1 MKIAFLGTGLMGT
14 PMIRNLAAR
23 GFDMHIWNRSREKA
37 QALSEIARVHADA
50 VDAVKYA
57 DFIISMLADGAV
69 TTSVLRDQGVIRAA
83 AENATFIN
91 MGSVE
96 PECDIS
102 LAALANAEKKHYI
115 DAPVSGGVKGA
126 EDATLTIF
134 VGGKK
139 DDVTRASTVLEV
151 LGRVNHLGG
160 IGAGQTAKLA
170 NQLIVAVTIGA
181 VAEAF
186 KLVRT
191 AGYDVGAVHQALR
204 GGFADS
210 RILELHGTRM
220 VEGNYTPGGR
230 SVSQL
235 KDIDNLLSQ
244 AQQTKLTLPLAQTV
258 EKGFRSLVDEYDGG
272 ELDHSAY
279 YLWLDYLNDQKS

>member
-14 PMIRNLAAR
+14 PMVTNLSGR
-23 GFDMHIWNRSREKA
+23 GFEMHIWNRSSEKA
-37 QALSEIARVHADA
+37 LALSDIAQVYTSAIEAVENAD
-50 VDAVKYA
+50 Y
-57 DFIISMLADGAV
+57 IISMLADGAV
-69 TTSVLRDQGVIRAA
+69 TRAVLKDQGIIKAA
-83 AENATFIN
+83 PENATFIN

-96 PECDIS
+96 PECDIE
-102 LAALANAEKKHYI
+102 LAAMAENENKHYL

-126 EDATLTIF
+126 QAASLTIF
-134 VGGKK
+134 VGGKP
-139 DDVTRASTVLEV
+139 DVVRRASAVLEV
-151 LGRVNHLGG
+151 LGRVNHLGD

-186 KLVRT
+186 KLVRS
-191 AGYDVGAVHQALR
+191 AGHDVSAVHQALR

-210 RILELHGTRM
+210 RILELHGARM
-220 VEGNYTPGGR
+220 VEGDYTPGGR

-244 AQQTKLTLPLAQTV
+244 ASRTNLKLPLARTV
-258 EKGFRSLVDEYDGG
+258 EKGFRSLVEEYGGG

-279 YLWLDYLNDQKS
+279 YLWLDYINDGRA

>member
-1 MKIAFLGTGLMGT
+1 MKISFLGTGLMGT

-23 GFDMHIWNRSREKA
+23 GFDMHIWNRSQEKA
-37 QALSEIARVHADA
+37 QALSDIAHIYASPVE
-50 VDAVKYA
+50 AVKET

-69 TTSVLRDQGVIRAA
+69 TTMVLKDQGVIKAA

-96 PECDIS
+96 PECDIN
-102 LAALANAEKKHYI
+102 LAALANDEKKHFL

-134 VGGKK
+134 VGGKA
-139 DDVTRASTVLEV
+139 DDVKRASAVLEV
-151 LGRVNHLGG
+151 MGRVNHLGN

-186 KLVRT
+186 KLVRS

-210 RILELHGTRM
+210 RILELHGARM

-230 SVSQL
+230 SASQL

-244 AQQTKLTLPLAQTV
+244 AQQKNLNLPLAQTV

-279 YLWLDYLNDQKS
+279 YLWLDYLNEDRT